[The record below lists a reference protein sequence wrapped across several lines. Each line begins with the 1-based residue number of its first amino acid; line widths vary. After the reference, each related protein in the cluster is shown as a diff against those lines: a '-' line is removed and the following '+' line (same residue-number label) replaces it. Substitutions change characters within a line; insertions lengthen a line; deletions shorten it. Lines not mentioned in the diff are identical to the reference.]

1 LIPRSKDRTQY
12 SHVRLSLFDW
22 HDLDTAKFVGL
33 AVGIA
38 VIWRLIAWLA
48 MSARVGGFS

>member
-1 LIPRSKDRTQY
+1 MIPLQIKLIRLS
-12 SHVRLSLFDW
+12 LSLFDW

-33 AVGIA
+33 AVAIA
-38 VIWRLIAWLA
+38 VVWRLIAWLA